1 MSSIKILPEILANQI
16 AAGEVVERPAS
27 VVKELVENALDA
39 AASRILITI
48 HQGGMKSIEITD
60 NGYGMDSD
68 DLLLSLERHATSKIK
83 SPDDLFAIHTL
94 GFRGEA
100 LPSIASVCRMTITSK
115 PAQAEVASQ
124 VMIEAG
130 RIKKVQPAAATT
142 GTGILV
148 QNLFYNLPARKK
160 FLKSVATEFSHILDV
175 VSCYALANPAVQF
188 KLWHNDR
195 LILDAA
201 SAEDG
206 LSRVAAVLGRD
217 IVPHLIPLSRQ
228 TDLAQVTGY
237 LSHPHFNRPSTRELV
252 TFVNRRRVKD
262 RTVNHAVLAGYERL
276 LMKGRYP
283 VAVIFL
289 DLPPQM
295 VDVNV
300 HPTKHEVRFR
310 RQKDIHDLLVQAVSQ
325 ALTSATQGITE
336 WLESSVPA
344 GPEVVGQPDSFDLPV
359 PDPDSVKP
367 AQETPRLPQPRPS
380 PATPR
385 QDQLPL
391 PRPLAVRPMPWAPP
405 PEYPTGR
412 PFRVSES
419 PQDYQAAPAIPD
431 DHPTTHPIAPSAEPP
446 AIELPQDY
454 QAATENHTSEPPA
467 IEPAPVLSV
476 LTQFSRLRLIGHLRD
491 SYLVGETPGGL
502 LLIDQHAA
510 HERILFED
518 LKRAY
523 HGTGIPRQILLFPQ
537 SLEISPKDAALLD
550 TCLPLLEELGVELT
564 FLGGGT
570 YAVKTVPVI
579 TKNFDVKAFIHDL
592 VSEVGATGGATKT
605 GGLLDQVLIGMA
617 CKGAI
622 KANQALTREEMTS
635 LLLDLD
641 RVPVSATC
649 PHGRPLWQLIPFGQI
664 ERGFRR

>member
-1 MSSIKILPEILANQI
+1 MSAIKILPEILANQI

-60 NGYGMDSD
+60 NGHGMDSD

-83 SPDDLFAIHTL
+83 SSDDLFAIHTL

-115 PAQAEVASQ
+115 TAQAEVGSQ

-160 FLKSVATEFSHILDV
+160 FLKSTATEFSHIIDV

-195 LILDAA
+195 LVLDAA

-217 IVPHLIPLSRQ
+217 TVPHLVPLSRQ

-237 LSHPHFNRPSTRELV
+237 VSHPHFSRPSTRELV

-262 RTVNHAVLAGYERL
+262 RMVNHAVLAGYERL

-283 VAVIFL
+283 VAVVFL

-310 RQKDIHDLLVQAVSQ
+310 RQPEIHDLLVQAVSQ
-325 ALTSATQGITE
+325 ALRVGAQGITE
-336 WLESSVPA
+336 WPESTFPA
-344 GPEVVGQPDSFDLPV
+344 GPEAAGQPAPFDLPAIV
-359 PDPDSVKP
+359 PGLVNSAEEPSRSPQYPPRP
-367 AQETPRLPQPRPS
+367 AAAAPS
-380 PATPR
+380 PA
-385 QDQLPL
+385 QLPF
-391 PRPLAVRPMPWAPP
+391 PRTQPVRPVMPSVSPWTPP
-405 PEYPTGR
+405 REYPTGR
-412 PFRVSES
+412 PSRVKES
-419 PQDYQAAPAIPD
+419 PQDYQDYQAAPDVSAVPGVPAIPGD
-431 DHPTTHPIAPSAEPP
+431 LSTGHSTDHPAEPP
-446 AIELPQDY
+446 AIE
-454 QAATENHTSEPPA
+454 S
-467 IEPAPVLSV
+467 APVSSV
-476 LTQFSRLRLIGHLRD
+476 LTQFSRLRLIGQLRD

-523 HGTGIPRQILLFPQ
+523 QGTGIPRQVLLFPQ

-579 TKNFDVKAFIHDL
+579 VKSFDVPAFIHDL

-605 GGLLDQVLIGMA
+605 GGLMDQVLTGMA

-622 KANQALTREEMTS
+622 KANQTLTREEMTS

>member
-1 MSSIKILPEILANQI
+1 
-16 AAGEVVERPAS
+16 
-27 VVKELVENALDA
+27 
-39 AASRILITI
+39 
-48 HQGGMKSIEITD
+48 
-60 NGYGMDSD
+60 
-68 DLLLSLERHATSKIK
+68 
-83 SPDDLFAIHTL
+83 
-94 GFRGEA
+94 RGEA
-100 LPSIASVCRMTITSK
+100 LPSLASVCRMTITSK
-115 PAQAEVASQ
+115 TAQAEVASQ

-130 RIKKVQPAAATT
+130 RIKKVQPAAAAT
-142 GTGILV
+142 GTGILI

-160 FLKSVATEFSHILDV
+160 FLKSVATEFSHIIDV

-195 LILDAA
+195 LVLDAA
-201 SAEDG
+201 PAQDG

-217 IVPHLIPLSRQ
+217 IVPHLVPLSRQ

-237 LSHPHFNRPSTRELV
+237 LSHPHFSRPSTREVV

-262 RTVNHAVLAGYERL
+262 RMVNHAVLAGYERL

-325 ALTSATQGITE
+325 ALSVATQGITE
-336 WLESSVPA
+336 WPESPFPA
-344 GPEVVGQPDSFDLPV
+344 GPEIADQPALV
-359 PDPDSVKP
+359 PDPDNL
-367 AQETPRLPQPRPS
+367 AEETSGSPQSLPS
-380 PATPR
+380 PAAAPVAPR
-385 QDQLPL
+385 PAQLPL
-391 PRPLAVRPMPWAPP
+391 PRLQPVSPVLPWAPP
-405 PEYPTGR
+405 LEYPTGR
-412 PFRVSES
+412 PSRVS
-419 PQDYQAAPAIPD
+419 
-431 DHPTTHPIAPSAEPP
+431 
-446 AIELPQDY
+446 ELPQDY
-454 QAATENHTSEPPA
+454 QVAPVVPAVPGDHSTTHPAEPSA
-467 IEPAPVLSV
+467 IESAAVPSV
-476 LTQFSRLRLIGHLRD
+476 LTQFSRLRLIGQLRA

-523 HGTGIPRQILLFPQ
+523 QGTGIPRQVLLFPQ

-579 TKNFDVKAFIHDL
+579 VKNFDVAAFIHDL

-605 GGLLDQVLIGMA
+605 GGLMDQVLTGMA

-622 KANQALTREEMTS
+622 KANQVLTREEMTS

-649 PHGRPLWQLIPFGQI
+649 PHGRPLWQLISFGQI